1 MHSYYP
7 SDRLAVQLISKL
19 FRKKRTLRQKA
30 SCSRITIKGGL
41 SYDMKIY
48 TRKAD
53 KANVLEM
60 KTQGKNY
67 TEIAE
72 ELKLSKQ

>member
-1 MHSYYP
+1 
-7 SDRLAVQLISKL
+7 
-19 FRKKRTLRQKA
+19 
-30 SCSRITIKGGL
+30 
-41 SYDMKIY
+41 MKIY